1 MVGVVVVDA
10 AAARLFAAPPTRENI
25 EDVKLV
31 VTPVEDG
38 ENIKD
43 VMRKHSSCQVMIL
56 MQIFMVSCE
65 NIDDM
70 LSILRLW
77 HRFVIFVATFC
88 VHICD
93 HVLC

>member
-31 VTPVEDG
+31 VTPVEDR

-43 VMRKHSSCQVMIL
+43 VM
-56 MQIFMVSCE
+56 SCE
-65 NIDDM
+65 NIQ
-70 LSILRLW
+70 R
-77 HRFVIFVATFC
+77 VT
-88 VHICD
+88 
-93 HVLC
+93 